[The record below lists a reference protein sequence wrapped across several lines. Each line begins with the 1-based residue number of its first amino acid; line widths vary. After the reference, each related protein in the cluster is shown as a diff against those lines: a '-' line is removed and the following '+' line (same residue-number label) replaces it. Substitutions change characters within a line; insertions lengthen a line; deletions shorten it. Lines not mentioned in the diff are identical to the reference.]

1 MTEEQSSIRAVAPKE
16 TKLIKVN
23 QIEVGF
29 RSRKEL
35 GNLRELAESIKT
47 KGLINPITVKETA
60 DSVGYYLLAGDRRL
74 RACKLLELTEVMCNV
89 YPADLSQLEKD
100 LIELCENIDRQN
112 MTDEEEL
119 ELTKR
124 IHNTLQKLHGKKKGG
139 RHQEGHSAADTAKI
153 LGRSA
158 TSISRDLKLAEAMEV
173 IPELRKCKNRH
184 EAEKV
189 LKGLVKEH
197 KRHEAA
203 KMIDSERADT
213 PEGKIKKALADSF
226 IVGDFF
232 EGVKNV
238 PDSSVDLVEVDT
250 PYAINLD
257 SQKKARDGQN
267 LKVYNEWSAKD
278 FKSKIARVASE
289 CYRAMTEDSWLI
301 WWFAWEPWFEVV
313 YQVLID
319 AGFAGNRIPGI
330 WIKPTGQCNHPD
342 IYMASS
348 AEPFFYMRK
357 GNPTIERQGRA
368 NHFQFRPVS
377 PEKKVHAT
385 EKPIEL
391 MCDIYS
397 TFVGPGRRIMIPFL
411 GSGNGII
418 AAHTVKCSAFG
429 WDNSIEHKDGFIVN
443 IEEKI

>member
-16 TKLIKVN
+16 TKLIKVS

-35 GNLRELAESIKT
+35 GDLNELAESIKT
-47 KGLINPITVKETA
+47 KGLINPITVKETT
-60 DSVGYYLLAGDRRL
+60 DGIGYYLLAGDRRL

-124 IHNTLQKLHGKKKGG
+124 IHTTLQKLHGKKKGG

-173 IPELRKCKNRH
+173 IPELKKCKNKH

-203 KMIDSERADT
+203 KRIDSDRADT

-238 PDSSVDLVEVDT
+238 PNSSIDLVEVDT
-250 PYAINLD
+250 PH
-257 SQKKARDGQN
+257 RDVFCRPRGRGAAA
-267 LKVYNEWSAKD
+267 VG
-278 FKSKIARVASE
+278 
-289 CYRAMTEDSWLI
+289 
-301 WWFAWEPWFEVV
+301 WF
-313 YQVLID
+313 
-319 AGFAGNRIPGI
+319 GFVFLANGRF
-330 WIKPTGQCNHPD
+330 W
-342 IYMASS
+342 Y
-348 AEPFFYMRK
+348 
-357 GNPTIERQGRA
+357 RQG
-368 NHFQFRPVS
+368 
-377 PEKKVHAT
+377 
-385 EKPIEL
+385 
-391 MCDIYS
+391 
-397 TFVGPGRRIMIPFL
+397 GFL
-411 GSGNGII
+411 GSFRKI
-418 AAHTVKCSAFG
+418 
-429 WDNSIEHKDGFIVN
+429 GFLFCG
-443 IEEKI
+443 